1 MKNSTRLRFGLRT
14 IRSAA
19 LFLLVMAT
27 VFSGGCGFLGGAA
40 VGVAGT
46 GAAYEYR
53 AKQQLDRLE
62 ADYKAGNITK
72 EEYEARKSQ
81 IQKGSVIY

>member
-1 MKNSTRLRFGLRT
+1 MKSATKLRFGLGT
-14 IRSAA
+14 IRNAA

-27 VFSGGCGFLGGAA
+27 VFAGGCGFLGGAA

-62 ADYKAGNITK
+62 ADYKAGNISR

-81 IQKGSVIY
+81 IQKGSIIY